1 MPLGGGGEDKLATSD
16 EVDASEA
23 AQAIRDLLAIAKVAM
38 PDDLYAADPRIIKA
52 EALLARL
59 EGRLS

>member
-1 MPLGGGGEDKLATSD
+1 MAISD
-16 EVDASEA
+16 EVEASEV

-38 PDDLYAADPRIIKA
+38 PDDLYAVDPRAIKA
-52 EALLARL
+52 EALLTWL